1 MQGNMMIV
9 LIEFLN
15 FITPMLFAALAVAIA
30 MNIGLFN
37 IGVSGQMLAA
47 GFTATVVVG
56 YSQLNGMIAKPLVL
70 LIGIGVGAGIGYL
83 IGVLK
88 YRFNVS
94 EVVSSTMLNYIMQH
108 LISFYINKYYLDSF
122 SGRSKR
128 VSETARLIISKDM
141 NGMIILL
148 PIGCI
153 LAVVT
158 MICVWFIL
166 RRSKFGCEMKSVA
179 HSWDEAKKKSINVGK
194 IIVCTMAFS
203 GGLGGLAG
211 VTYYLGYQDSI
222 QPNVLL
228 RIGFDAI
235 AVSILGNN
243 RPLGI
248 IIPTILISFCSY
260 ITIHL
265 GIRYEISSILMMSI
279 LISWICRGYVYK
291 YLKQNS
297 TTHITEGE

>member
-9 LIEFLN
+9 LIDFLN
-15 FITPMLFAALAVAIA
+15 FTTPMFFAALAVAIA

-47 GFTATVVVG
+47 GFTATVMIG
-56 YSQLNGMIAKPLVL
+56 YSSLNGMIAKPLVL
-70 LIGIGVGAGIGYL
+70 LIGICVGAGIGTF

-94 EVVSSTMLNYIMQH
+94 EVVSSTMLNYILQH
-108 LISFYINKYYLDSF
+108 LISFYITAYCLDPFTGQSKY
-122 SGRSKR
+122 
-128 VSETARLIISKDM
+128 VSEAARLIIPKDM

-148 PIGCI
+148 PIGGI
-153 LAVVT
+153 LAVVI
-158 MICVWFIL
+158 MICVWFIM
-166 RRSKFGCEMKSVA
+166 RRSKFGCEMKTVG
-179 HSWDEAKKKSINVGK
+179 HSWTEAKSRGINVGH
-194 IIVCTMAFS
+194 IVVCTMAIS
-203 GGLGGLAG
+203 GALGGLAG
-211 VTYYLGYQDSI
+211 VTYYLGYQNSI

-228 RIGFDAI
+228 RTGFDAI

-243 RPLGI
+243 SPLGI

-279 LISWICRGYVYK
+279 LISWVCREYVYK
-291 YLKQNS
+291 YLKRNS